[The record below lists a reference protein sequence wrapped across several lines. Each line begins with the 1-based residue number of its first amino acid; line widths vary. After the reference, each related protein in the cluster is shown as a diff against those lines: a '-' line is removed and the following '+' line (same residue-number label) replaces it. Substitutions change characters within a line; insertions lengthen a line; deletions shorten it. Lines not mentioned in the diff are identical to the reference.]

1 MLVKVDSFYF
11 TCNLY
16 IYIYIYTNVYMKI
29 TKIKRILKK
38 LLIVLKNILKT

>member
-11 TCNLY
+11 TCNL
-16 IYIYIYTNVYMKI
+16 YIYIYTNVYMKI